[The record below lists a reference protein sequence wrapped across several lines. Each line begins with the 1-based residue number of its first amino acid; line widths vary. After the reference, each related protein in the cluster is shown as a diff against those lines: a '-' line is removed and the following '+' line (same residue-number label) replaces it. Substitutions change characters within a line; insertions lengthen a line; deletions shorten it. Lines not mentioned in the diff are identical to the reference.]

1 MKCSSLF
8 FSLFFFTF
16 LRTSP
21 FDLVFAT
28 LWIMNHSLVF
38 LFVRVLIHPG
48 LTFTPNLVVDDLF
61 NLMSWKMCP
70 IRFRHLSCIRGFAC
84 SITAPPLLSLLELL
98 LQLDILSQCLSDTF
112 GTVPAAP
119 FSHEATPLFS
129 NFIDIKESTK
139 SYKLELIYI
148 QKEEKKKRGK
158 GKLEK

>member
-1 MKCSSLF
+1 
-8 FSLFFFTF
+8 
-16 LRTSP
+16 
-21 FDLVFAT
+21 
-28 LWIMNHSLVF
+28 MNHSLVF

-139 SYKLELIYI
+139 SYKLELTLF
-148 QKEEKKKRGK
+148 KKGKKNEEEKGN
-158 GKLEK
+158 